1 MSTVSPDWLRPVRE
15 RLAKEYEAQAAQL
28 AQLTTEP
35 GDSAE
40 AHTQAAE
47 AHTRDAMIATT
58 RESLE
63 QLQAALTRID
73 EGRYGKCEECGE
85 EIPQE
90 RLEIR
95 PQARFCVPCQS
106 RRSG

>member
-1 MSTVSPDWLRPVRE
+1 MSTVSPDWLRSARE
-15 RLAKEYEAQAAQL
+15 RLTQEYEAQSAHL
-28 AQLTTEP
+28 AQLTAEP
-35 GDSAE
+35 GD
-40 AHTQAAE
+40 AAE

-63 QLQAALTRID
+63 QLQAALTRIS
-73 EGRYGKCEECGE
+73 EGRYGKCEDCGE
-85 EIPQE
+85 AIPQE

-106 RRSG
+106 RRS

>member
-1 MSTVSPDWLRPVRE
+1 MSTESPDWVRAARE
-15 RLAKEYEAQAAQL
+15 RLAQEHEDQSAHL
-28 AQLTTEP
+28 ARLLAEP
-35 GDSAE
+35 GDA
-40 AHTQAAE
+40 TE
-47 AHTRDAMIATT
+47 AHTRDAMLATT
-58 RESLE
+58 RESLA
-63 QLQAALTRID
+63 QLSAALTRID

-85 EIPQE
+85 AIPPE